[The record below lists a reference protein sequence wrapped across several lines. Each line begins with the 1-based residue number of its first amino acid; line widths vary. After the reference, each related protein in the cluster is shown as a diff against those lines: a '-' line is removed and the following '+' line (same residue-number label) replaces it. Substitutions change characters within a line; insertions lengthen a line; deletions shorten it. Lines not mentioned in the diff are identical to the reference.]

1 MLRVLHEEKVET
13 EYPTGVI
20 NWTKY
25 EAFRRPTNLLLRSC
39 SSEEGARFPISMV
52 YNTVGSKLQY

>member
-1 MLRVLHEEKVET
+1 MLKVLQEDKIET

-25 EAFRRPTNLLLRSC
+25 EDLRKPAILDG
-39 SSEEGARFPISMV
+39 EF
-52 YNTVGSKLQY
+52 Y

>member
-1 MLRVLHEEKVET
+1 MCAGVEMLKVLQEMKVET

-25 EAFRRPTNLLLRSC
+25 EAR
-39 SSEEGARFPISMV
+39 
-52 YNTVGSKLQY
+52 

>member
-1 MLRVLHEEKVET
+1 MLRVLQEEKVET

-25 EAFRRPTNLLLRSC
+25 EAFCRPANLLLTKT
-39 SSEEGARFPISMV
+39 M
-52 YNTVGSKLQY
+52 LQ